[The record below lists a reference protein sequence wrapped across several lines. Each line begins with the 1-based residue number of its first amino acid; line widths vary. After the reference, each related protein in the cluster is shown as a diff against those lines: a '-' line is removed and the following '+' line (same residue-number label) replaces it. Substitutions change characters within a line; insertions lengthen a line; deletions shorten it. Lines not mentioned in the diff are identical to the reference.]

1 MTLQA
6 PPDTSLGGVTVT
18 NDARGRNVVGRL
30 VRAPEFG
37 AAVAVVAIYVF
48 FASTSVGNGFTSLAG
63 TASWLNTAS
72 ELGIIA
78 VPVGLLMIAGD
89 FDLSIGSMVGAGS
102 ITVGIVTG
110 YYQGSLLVAVL
121 LAAALG
127 VVVGLGN
134 GLLVTRTGLPSFI
147 VTLGANLV
155 VAGLALTVS
164 RSLAGTTQVSAVTGG
179 AMNEVFASKWH
190 GFDVSIAWWLAILGV
205 AAWTLAKTRFG
216 NWIVATGGD
225 VDRARR
231 AGIMTSRIKITLFV
245 CTSLAATLVGV
256 IQAVEYSTGDA
267 TTGQGYVFQV
277 PIVVVIG
284 GVLLT
289 GGYGTIL
296 GVVLGTAIYAIANA
310 GLFYTGWN
318 TDYAQ
323 VLIGALMIIAVLMST
338 VIRRATVLPARVQR
352 SK

>member
-1 MTLQA
+1 MTLHTQPGA
-6 PPDTSLGGVTVT
+6 TLGRAASEHGA
-18 NDARGRNVVGRL
+18 DRRNVVGRV

-37 AAVAVVAIYVF
+37 AVVAVVAIYVF

-110 YYQGSLLVAVL
+110 YYQASLLVAVL
-121 LAAALG
+121 VAAGLG
-127 VVVGLGN
+127 IGVGLGN

-164 RSLAGTTQVSAVTGG
+164 RSLTGTTQVSAMTGG
-179 AMNEVFASKWH
+179 VMNEVFASKWH
-190 GFDVSIAWWLAILGV
+190 GFDVSIVWWLAILGV

-225 VDRARR
+225 ADRARR

-267 TTGQGYVFQV
+267 TTGQGYVFQA

-323 VLIGALMIIAVLMST
+323 VLIGGLMIVAVLMST
-338 VIRRATVLPARVQR
+338 VIRRATVLPARALR